1 MNITLELAKIEDAEV
16 LRTISIDAF
25 KSDCKLYGRYPQ
37 GIESLAMHQ
46 SEIEKGH
53 YYKIQF
59 DGELVGGV
67 CVIPSESKQI
77 EIKYF
82 YISRNFQNMEP
93 PI

>member
-16 LRTISIDAF
+16 LKTVRIDAF